1 MGVMDVSGANHPTSV
16 THQDLFTVSD
26 PACPE
31 ELEADMW
38 QALDGLLL
46 VSAIFIAL
54 ILLLFCTLVFLF
66 PIN

>member
-16 THQDLFTVSD
+16 SHQDLFTVPD

-46 VSAIFIAL
+46 
-54 ILLLFCTLVFLF
+54 
-66 PIN
+66 